1 MRIYNAHMTRA
12 ARRVKVATNLSVQS
26 DLVARAKELKINISE
41 VLEEALQRAIR
52 DVEREAWLES
62 NQAAI
67 ESYNARV
74 EERGVFSDDWRKF

>member
-1 MRIYNAHMTRA
+1 MRIYNAHMAHASHRA
-12 ARRVKVATNLSVQS
+12 KVATNLSVRS
-26 DLVARAKELKINISE
+26 DLVGRAKELKINISE

-52 DVEREAWLES
+52 NVEREAWLES